1 MSSRQ
6 VKKSEKWIS
15 ASDAAIYL
23 KMTITVLT
31 HRIEDKTIMGRI
43 NEDTPVDAD
52 GHTNYEVLVAS
63 MPQKAQYRYYLS
75 HLDPDKTY
83 STDLVTPTERFGD
96 AWLKEHINVTLLA
109 AEAVK
114 IRRDYRGTR
123 KITAELKKLCERHGI
138 TLTMLYRL
146 EGKPDIVEV
155 SKLWLDPIY
164 LVDHLPDTMC
174 LLSCDLAYYRF
185 LSDEPNYSV
194 KDIIDEFNK
203 VTYQCTHCVYHEG
216 SEERAAYEKKN
227 IAAIYP
233 LPVCKKERT
242 EMLKPS
248 NYYAV
253 QRLIAHMPSQQIC
266 FCREGLRTWIGKYSH
281 FLIRDRPM
289 FVGSLFQGDNHV
301 FDLFVRVT
309 LRKTVNGKP
318 MVKEVLARPS
328 ISCWLDTASNYVV
341 GAVISLIPN
350 ASTIAEAFCRAVVY
364 TVGDVAHSLPVC
376 TLTDNGKDFRSALL
390 QDIPEELKDDIPD
403 DCYLNKRFA
412 GNGLLPALNVKSLTS
427 PAYYPQSK
435 SGIERFFGTI
445 ERRWIS
451 KLPGWCRN
459 SVANRPT
466 DFQKELLKKWKE
478 GELFSLEEFVHY
490 FFNRI
495 LPEYHK
501 CINLDE
507 DTDIIR
513 LAEPETFDPSDWHTA
528 PEALSPEQ
536 KYLHMEKARDLT
548 PTWKSMSLFK
558 MFRRDNCKVY
568 GQGILCKD
576 VYYWSDELN
585 RLIGEQDKPD
595 KTVSILY
602 NAGATKYDPP
612 LSITVLFQ
620 GKYVCEAFP
629 APHYPPVG
637 ADKTEIAEEFAER
650 QSYRK
655 ELRQRYERISTVIET
670 CNLTRKEQFQ
680 REVWAPAIDYERD
693 KLLGIDLTEDI
704 IPSITD
710 DSKYETN
717 NENSTAQATDS
728 LKPNQPSPSESD
740 YDKGFSKAD
749 YNKATQI
756 LLGNIT

>member
-1 MSSRQ
+1 
-6 VKKSEKWIS
+6 
-15 ASDAAIYL
+15 
-23 KMTITVLT
+23 
-31 HRIEDKTIMGRI
+31 
-43 NEDTPVDAD
+43 
-52 GHTNYEVLVAS
+52 
-63 MPQKAQYRYYLS
+63 
-75 HLDPDKTY
+75 
-83 STDLVTPTERFGD
+83 
-96 AWLKEHINVTLLA
+96 
-109 AEAVK
+109 
-114 IRRDYRGTR
+114 
-123 KITAELKKLCERHGI
+123 
-138 TLTMLYRL
+138 ML
-146 EGKPDIVEV
+146 
-155 SKLWLDPIY
+155 
-164 LVDHLPDTMC
+164 
-174 LLSCDLAYYRF
+174 
-185 LSDEPNYSV
+185 
-194 KDIIDEFNK
+194 
-203 VTYQCTHCVYHEG
+203 
-216 SEERAAYEKKN
+216 
-227 IAAIYP
+227 
-233 LPVCKKERT
+233 
-242 EMLKPS
+242 
-248 NYYAV
+248 
-253 QRLIAHMPSQQIC
+253 
-266 FCREGLRTWIGKYSH
+266 
-281 FLIRDRPM
+281 
-289 FVGSLFQGDNHV
+289 VGSMFQGDNHV
-301 FDLFVRVT
+301 FDIFVRVT

-328 ISCWLDTASNYVV
+328 VSCWLDIGSNYVV

-364 TVGDVAHSLPVC
+364 TVGDLAHSLPIC
-376 TLTDNGKDFRSALL
+376 TLTDQGKDFRSSLL
-390 QDIPEELKDDIPD
+390 QAVPEELKEDIPD
-403 DCYLNKRFA
+403 DCYLNKSFA

-435 SGIERFFGTI
+435 SAIERFFGTI

-466 DFQKELLKKWKE
+466 DFQRELNKKWKA
-478 GELFSLEEFVHY
+478 GELFSLEEFVNY

-507 DTDIIR
+507 DTDIIK

-585 RLIGEQDKPD
+585 WLIGEQDKPD

-612 LSITVLFQ
+612 LSVTVLFQ
-620 GKYVCEAFP
+620 GKYICEAYP

-637 ADKTEIAEEFAER
+637 ANKTEIAEEFAER

-710 DSKYETN
+710 DSEYETG

-728 LKPNQPSPSESD
+728 QKPNQPSPSESD
-740 YDKGFSKAD
+740 YDKSFSKAD